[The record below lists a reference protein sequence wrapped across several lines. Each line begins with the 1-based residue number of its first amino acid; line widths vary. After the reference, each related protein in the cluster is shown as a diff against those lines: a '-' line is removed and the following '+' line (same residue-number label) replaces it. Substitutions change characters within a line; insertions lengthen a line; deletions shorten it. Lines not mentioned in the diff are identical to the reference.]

1 MIFARQS
8 DMPSTL
14 SNNSPLLGKSDSSH
28 RQMVMRNV
36 SITVLAIAK
45 DADMD
50 GVRLPQS
57 EAVSQGTRSLLIT

>member
-14 SNNSPLLGKSDSSH
+14 SNSSPLLGKSDSSH
-28 RQMVMRNV
+28 RKMVMRNV
-36 SITVLAIAK
+36 SIAVLAIAE

-50 GVRLPQS
+50 RVRLPQS
-57 EAVSQGTRSLLIT
+57 EAASQVTRSLLIT